1 MEQLIQSI
9 KHRYKEDTQLAQGPE
24 PGGFSHTEDGTRV
37 ELYARAKLPTRHG
50 QFTIFAFKNSKESL
64 DHVAV
69 VKGDIWNGEPVPM
82 RLHSECL
89 TGDVFGSLKCDCRD
103 QLEKAI
109 EDIGLEERGFILY
122 MRQEGRGIGLANKI
136 RAYSLQDRG
145 LDTVEAN
152 LHLGFDDDM
161 REYSIAAEM
170 IKLLTSSPLLLMT
183 NNPNKENGLL
193 ACGVKIAGR
202 QAIQCAPNKHNL
214 RYLKTK
220 RTKSGHFL
228 SLIP

>member
-1 MEQLIQSI
+1 MEKLIQSI
-9 KHRYKEDTQLAQGPE
+9 KHRYKGDEVFSVGPE
-24 PGGFSHTEDGTRV
+24 PGVFSFTDDGTRV
-37 ELYARAKLPTRHG
+37 EIYARANLPTRHG
-50 QFTIFAFKNSKESL
+50 QFTIFAFKNSKENL

-103 QLEKAI
+103 QLEKALD
-109 EDIGLEERGFILY
+109 DIGDVERGFILY

-136 RAYSLQDRG
+136 RAYSLQDKG

-170 IKLLTSSPLLLMT
+170 IKLLTPSPLLIMT
-183 NNPNKENGLL
+183 NNPNKEIGLQ
-193 ACGVKIAGR
+193 AHGVKVAGR
-202 QAIQCAPNKHNL
+202 QAIQCTPNKHNIH
-214 RYLKTK
+214 YLKTK
-220 RTKSGHFL
+220 RTKSGHVLTLL
-228 SLIP
+228 S